1 MVLKNNQPIKLI
13 NAERVG
19 YYAGMSIPDLM
30 SAINPNLQNT
40 HSIVFNG
47 RAEELKKIL
56 GDDYQLEK
64 SFTKNQD
71 GVYILR
77 RIVRD

>member
-1 MVLKNNQPIKLI
+1 MLFK
-13 NAERVG
+13 
-19 YYAGMSIPDLM
+19 
-30 SAINPNLQNT
+30 AINPNLQNT